1 MEIPVKCQFW
11 QEAKCVQLLCARILR
26 AIYCGATLLRW
37 SPEWQNRDVRLGR
50 IRQRQL
56 HQRSC
61 VEGNWVWSPV
71 KIHWAWIS
79 KMPSLEHVP
88 VSGTVLKTTCA
99 VSSRQIGVAYITAT
113 STALATAVG
122 LNLYTK
128 VQVLLCFLLPS
139 GTRSENND
147 NHQQVKSAGWN
158 SSCTFLLQGI

>member
-11 QEAKCVQLLCARILR
+11 LEAKCVQLLCARILH
-26 AIYCGATLLRW
+26 AIYRGPTLLRW

-56 HQRSC
+56 HQQSC
-61 VEGNWVWSPV
+61 VEGNSVWSPV
-71 KIHWAWIS
+71 KIHWAS
-79 KMPSLEHVP
+79 VP
-88 VSGTVLKTTCA
+88 VSGIVLKTTCA
-99 VSSRQIGVAYITAT
+99 VPSRQIGVAYITAT